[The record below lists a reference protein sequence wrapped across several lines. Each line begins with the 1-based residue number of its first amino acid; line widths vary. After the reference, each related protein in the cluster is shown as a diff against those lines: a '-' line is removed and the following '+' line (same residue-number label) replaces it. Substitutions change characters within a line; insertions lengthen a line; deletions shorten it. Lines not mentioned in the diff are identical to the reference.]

1 MGGIAD
7 IGDFIGALIGDA
19 LAKGDYDTAERL
31 QMQASKMYDG
41 IDPNLKADSLGPS
54 ASAGMKAD
62 PRMRAARMAA
72 LDKLMAV
79 GMEGG
84 MDLESRAAM
93 EEAKQQA
100 GQYEQSQRG
109 AMMADAQR
117 RGMGGSNL
125 SMASQMGAQQA
136 GAQRVGMQGM
146 QAAADARKRALSA
159 LAQSGDLA
167 GGIERD
173 DFGQRLGLAD
183 RSDAISRFNVQN
195 ANNFKMGNFDR
206 DMDRRDA
213 QYGAKQDEAGIYSHR
228 GDRTVDRAR
237 GAGRA
242 VGSVGDVALK
252 AKTMGLWD
260 ADDSGD
266 GKKKKGLY

>member
-19 LAKGDYDTAERL
+19 LAAGDYQRAEQL
-31 QMQASKMYDG
+31 QLQASKMYEG
-41 IDPNLKADSLGPS
+41 IDPNLKADSLGKS
-54 ASAGMKAD
+54 ASAGMK
-62 PRMRAARMAA
+62 PNEKSRAARMAV
-72 LDKLMAV
+72 LDKMMQV

-146 QAAADARKRALSA
+146 QAAADARKRALAA

-183 RSDAISRFNVQN
+183 RMDAIDRFNVQN
-195 ANNFKMGNFDR
+195 ANNFKQGNFSR

-213 QYGAKQDEAGIYSHR
+213 QSGAMKDEADIYNKR
-228 GDRTVDRAR
+228 GQRTSDKAR
-237 GAGRA
+237 GVGRGLGAAGDL
-242 VGSVGDVALK
+242 GLK
-252 AKTMGLWD
+252 AYTGGMF
-260 ADDSGD
+260 
-266 GKKKKGLY
+266 